1 MLSFKLRLSDF
12 ELISELPPISLLKMS
27 SKNAQ
32 ICTVCKDL
40 KRSKIALTKETILL
54 FLACKSF
61 FLSLLAVKTV
71 LNSVSLIGA
80 MHVF

>member
-1 MLSFKLRLSDF
+1 MLKF
-12 ELISELPPISLLKMS
+12 
-27 SKNAQ
+27 AQ
-32 ICTVCKDL
+32 YAIDL

-61 FLSLLAVKTV
+61 FFSLLAVKTV